1 MNLLESKMV
10 DAIKNSTSVDLGNT
24 RVEVFGETVK
34 VYLFNRL
41 IADIDYTYMIDP
53 VCESDGRLIVS
64 IDSLNPIQTSRLNAI
79 LDAFGKPNLRIR
91 RYEYDYINNYVKQK
105 FHTFYGLEK

>member
-1 MNLLESKMV
+1 MI

-24 RVEVFGETVK
+24 KVEVFGQTVK

-64 IDSLNPIQTSRLNAI
+64 TDERFLTPIKVSRLNAI
-79 LDAFGKPNLRIR
+79 LDAFSKPKIVTWKYAYCFEDRHFTDSDR
-91 RYEYDYINNYVKQK
+91 
-105 FHTFYGLEK
+105 TFYGLEK